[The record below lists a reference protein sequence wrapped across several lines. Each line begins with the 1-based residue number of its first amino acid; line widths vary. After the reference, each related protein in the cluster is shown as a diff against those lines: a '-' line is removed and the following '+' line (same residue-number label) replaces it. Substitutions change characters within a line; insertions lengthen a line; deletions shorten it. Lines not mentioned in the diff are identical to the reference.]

1 MTLVGATVLSSVFGG
16 LKETL
21 SHCTELSLS
30 PIFKL
35 LCPPA
40 TRMQQIICSSTV
52 VITVCLLYFQ
62 PEWPSPP
69 APTSFLPLLLA
80 PPPPPSPSHPQHSI
94 SHSTNPTQAL
104 LPQQPRPNGICKPWL
119 FDQQKIHS
127 IQRETKKTTNPS
139 KYWCE
144 SNKNKNATKEDDFC
158 FFTPADYPKKTLD
171 SITSIFQVRQR
182 HSHWMCFL
190 PTSLGFPYS
199 PVQFFMDEYIPP
211 PPPSI
216 AACFWRSVNPNCTCI
231 SMFKPIW
238 WRDILSKCLAYFNTT
253 WRRFFSCLYFIFMLM
268 CLWVC
273 KKESLLSK
281 NVVVSR
287 ITPNHVVMNA
297 GFPTYSIC
305 SVGSVAVVSAA
316 PSRTVQQPRPQTR

>member
-30 PIFKL
+30 PTFKL

-80 PPPPPSPSHPQHSI
+80 PPPPPSPSHPQPSI

-127 IQRETKKTTNPS
+127 IQRETKKKQQIPQNTGVSQIKIKMPQ
-139 KYWCE
+139 
-144 SNKNKNATKEDDFC
+144 
-158 FFTPADYPKKTLD
+158 KKM
-171 SITSIFQVRQR
+171 I
-182 HSHWMCFL
+182 
-190 PTSLGFPYS
+190 
-199 PVQFFMDEYIPP
+199 
-211 PPPSI
+211 
-216 AACFWRSVNPNCTCI
+216 SV
-231 SMFKPIW
+231 
-238 WRDILSKCLAYFNTT
+238 
-253 WRRFFSCLYFIFMLM
+253 
-268 CLWVC
+268 
-273 KKESLLSK
+273 SLLQLTTQRK
-281 NVVVSR
+281 
-287 ITPNHVVMNA
+287 P
-297 GFPTYSIC
+297 
-305 SVGSVAVVSAA
+305 
-316 PSRTVQQPRPQTR
+316 